1 MLQAT
6 RTANRKGLKKKQA
19 AQSQQQNDYQHQ
31 LQRKSVRY
39 GGYNHNVNS
48 RPHSPY
54 TSHSSHFPNERNK
67 RKSTIFR
74 PTHAGQSAGAMVEHS
89 VFSQINNPHS
99 TQAKYEQYGQI
110 KRRESISARKKREEK
125 MIRKTVMMNA
135 QQHQQLLNLV
145 KNQNNTKLLNLVK
158 NQNNTN
164 NIINQQSSAP
174 HNNNENNW

>member
-19 AQSQQQNDYQHQ
+19 AQSQQQHDHQHQHQ
-31 LQRKSVRY
+31 LQRKDPRKSVRY
-39 GGYNHNVNS
+39 GGGYNRGAYSKSNVKS
-48 RPHSPY
+48 QPHSPY
-54 TSHSSHFPNERNK
+54 TSHSSHFNSKRNK

-74 PTHAGQSAGAMVEHS
+74 PTHPGQSRGAMVEHS
-89 VFSQINNPHS
+89 VFAQINNPHS

-135 QQHQQLLNLV
+135 QQHQ
-145 KNQNNTKLLNLVK
+145 
-158 NQNNTN
+158 
-164 NIINQQSSAP
+164 
-174 HNNNENNW
+174 